1 VNRVAEKRLLGD
13 RVTGRDTSRVPASD
27 SGSFPREADKGDA
40 TLLSVV
46 VPLYN
51 EEVVVR
57 EFHRRLVGVLDKISV
72 VSEVIYIN
80 DGSTD
85 TSLQVL
91 NELRTHDDRIAIINL
106 SRNFG
111 KEVAVTAGLDYAH
124 GDAVVLIDADLQD
137 PPELI
142 LSLVE
147 KWKEG
152 NDVVYAIRRERRGET
167 WIKRATADMFY
178 RVMENIAETPI
189 PRNAGDFRLMDKRC
203 IAALAACRERRRFMK
218 GLFAWV
224 GFKQIAVTYD
234 RDPRFAGTT
243 KWNYWRL
250 WNFAIEGITSFTIA
264 PLKLATYFGLLTAFA
279 SLAYGTFIICRTAL
293 LGRDVPGYAS
303 MMVVILFLAGAQLTA
318 IGVIGEYVGR
328 IFVETK
334 SRPLYLI
341 DACIPSRN
349 IQHSMEERPRP
360 RGEAFSG

>member
-1 VNRVAEKRLLGD
+1 MNSVVENSVLGD
-13 RVTGRDTSRVPASD
+13 RSSGHDTSGVSV
-27 SGSFPREADKGDA
+27 SGWRSFPREANRGDS

-51 EEVVVR
+51 EDDVLR
-57 EFHRRLVGVLDKISV
+57 EFHRRLVGVLDKMSCL
-72 VSEVIYIN
+72 SEVIYIN

-85 TSLQVL
+85 ASLDVL
-91 NELRTHDDRIAIINL
+91 NELQTRDDRIAVISL

-111 KEVAVTAGLDYAH
+111 KEIAVTAGLDYAH
-124 GDAVVLIDADLQD
+124 GDAAVIIDADLQD

-147 KWKEG
+147 RWKEG

-203 IAALAACRERRRFMK
+203 IAALSTCRERRRFMK

-224 GFKQIAVTYD
+224 GFKQVAVTYD

-264 PLKLATYFGLLTAFA
+264 PLKLATYFGLLTALA

-303 MMVVILFLAGAQLTA
+303 IMAVILFLAGAQLIA

-328 IFVETK
+328 IFVESK
-334 SRPLYLI
+334 SRPLYLV
-341 DACIPSRN
+341 DTCIPSRKIGKPVEISN
-349 IQHSMEERPRP
+349 QM
-360 RGEAFSG
+360 RG

>member
-1 VNRVAEKRLLGD
+1 MNSVVEKRVLGD
-13 RVTGRDTSRVPASD
+13 RFSSRDTSGVPLSD
-27 SGSFPREADKGDA
+27 WHSFSREADRGDS

-51 EEVVVR
+51 EDKVLH
-57 EFHRRLVGVLDKISV
+57 EFHRRLADVLDKMSCL
-72 VSEVIYIN
+72 SEVVYIN

-85 TSLQVL
+85 TSLEML
-91 NELRTHDDRIAIINL
+91 NELQTHDDRVAIINL

-124 GDAVVLIDADLQD
+124 GDAVVVIDADLQD

-142 LSLVE
+142 LTLVE
-147 KWKEG
+147 RWREG

-178 RVMENIAETPI
+178 RVMENMAETPI

-203 IAALAACRERRRFMK
+203 IAALATCRERRRFMK

-224 GFKQIAVTYD
+224 GFKQVAVTYD

-264 PLKLATYFGLLTAFA
+264 PLKLATYFGLLTALA

-303 MMVVILFLAGAQLTA
+303 IMVVILFLAGAQLIA
-318 IGVIGEYVGR
+318 LGVIGEYVGR
-328 IFVETK
+328 IFVESK
-334 SRPLYLI
+334 ARPLYLI
-341 DACIPSRN
+341 DTCIPSRN
-349 IQHSMEERPRP
+349 SEKLLQVPTRMRE
-360 RGEAFSG
+360 